1 MSRITKLE
9 LAKQNEELRLRL
21 AVADGN
27 VVAYRSH
34 GEKLEAEVRKLK
46 ARIAELEAH
55 PSRRTVPSVQAKP
68 LTPWREAAQKARAL
82 AMSTGRSVLVG

>member
-27 VVAYRSH
+27 VTAYRDRC
-34 GEKLEAEVRKLK
+34 EKLE
-46 ARIAELEAH
+46 ARIAELEAQ
-55 PSRRTVPSVQAKP
+55 PARRVVPSVQAKP